1 MYDHL
6 ENGRQNK
13 CSVGQETSRPEVEKL
28 VAWVSFQREKVF
40 IPPAEAT
47 VRLRNENFPSRKRN
61 LGREIFHQCT
71 VGCFGPK
78 TDILGVWGRSQK
90 MTFGVPR
97 G

>member
-1 MYDHL
+1 MHFKAGTRLEFLDH
-6 ENGRQNK
+6 G
-13 CSVGQETSRPEVEKL
+13 
-28 VAWVSFQREKVF
+28 
-40 IPPAEAT
+40 
-47 VRLRNENFPSRKRN
+47 
-61 LGREIFHQCT
+61 T